1 MTTAMLPPVTY
12 QGGKGRLA
20 AAIVDAMRVP
30 ADATFVDICCGS
42 GAVTLALLDS
52 GHDPG
57 RIVMIDQ
64 GPWGM
69 FWRAIGEG
77 SFDLAAFRAHIRRL
91 PTDPRHIKAYIATLH
106 STPVGPDAAQV
117 FLLLQACA
125 IGGKA
130 ISITDGAWRR
140 GAGFRDYWL
149 PTAVSSRRSPVNPM
163 MPMPATILDR
173 VETIAR
179 RARGLIGICGDASLY
194 RPPMGAV
201 GYIDPPYR
209 GTSLW
214 PFLARAGSQKPFH
227 SPPAPSIFRQAE
239 QREAS
244 PAIGAWPTTNG
255 CLRSVLTNWLTL
267 ILAISSSTLNAQY
280 PSPSDAHSASNKCP
294 SLFYS

>member
-1 MTTAMLPPVTY
+1 
-12 QGGKGRLA
+12 
-20 AAIVDAMRVP
+20 
-30 ADATFVDICCGS
+30 
-42 GAVTLALLDS
+42 
-52 GHDPG
+52 
-57 RIVMIDQ
+57 MIDQ

-91 PTDPRHIKAYIATLH
+91 PTDPRHIKAYIETLH

-209 GTSLW
+209 GTTGYPYDLD
-214 PFLARAGSQKPFH
+214 
-227 SPPAPSIFRQAE
+227 
-239 QREAS
+239 
-244 PAIGAWPTTNG
+244 AIRVAM
-255 CLRSVLTNWLTL
+255 
-267 ILAISSSTLNAQY
+267 AF
-280 PSPSDAHSASNKCP
+280 PSPCWVSEALPLPAGAIHLSTGRTKGGITGNRRVANDEWLSPFSVD
-294 SLFYS
+294 